1 MTDSSINAATYAEN
15 VRREMRDLPADTV
28 ADLTDGLE
36 AEIAASLA
44 DGAELPPAAEYAR
57 DLMRAAGI
65 EPTDAGAGGIAT
77 RIVRTAERNLQR
89 LTRRARGLEPAWWVF
104 RAWVLMQLLGFL
116 VSRVDSPYWFLGQWG
131 GEGGSSG
138 FVGVIFFV
146 IFLVASVRMG
156 RDGWLLKGRGTKV
169 VSTALGVIAVAV
181 LFAQNDMRENQGWF
195 MYGTPGVTT
204 STQQCVSSAPN
215 MLNRDLRSAVEELA
229 KTLAIPYRVIDEATG
244 YDLTSSAELPSIPIV
259 NQFPGPGVLICG
271 QELTLYVDTESG
283 DALLATTTSSVVVPT
298 TTTTVV
304 KQKAT
309 TTSTPSYRQPP

>member
-1 MTDSSINAATYAEN
+1 MTDPSNIAATYAER
-15 VRREMRDLPADTV
+15 VRRELRHLPVETV

-36 AEIAASLA
+36 SDIASSLA
-44 DGAELPPAAEYAR
+44 DGAALPSADEYAA
-57 DLMRAAGI
+57 DLLR
-65 EPTDAGAGGIAT
+65 GAGMEPPEAPGSGVAVRIT
-77 RIVRTAERNLQR
+77 RVAVRVVGSA
-89 LTRRARGLEPAWWVF
+89 RRHSRGLAPAWWVL
-104 RAWVLMQLLGFL
+104 RAWVLMQVLGFF
-116 VSRVDSPYWFLGQWG
+116 VSRYDSPYWFLGQWG
-131 GEGGSSG
+131 GEGGSDG
-138 FVGVIFFV
+138 LVGVMVFV
-146 IFLVASVRMG
+146 VLLVASVRVG
-156 RDGWLLKGRGTKV
+156 RDGWLLAGRQEAI
-169 VSTALGVIAVAV
+169 VSAVLAVLGVAV
-181 LFAQNDMRENQGWF
+181 LFAQNSMREGGGWF

-204 STQQCVSSAPN
+204 PTQQCVSSAPN

-244 YDLTSSAELPSIPIV
+244 YDLTSSAGLPSIPIV

-309 TTSTPSYRQPP
+309 TTSTP

>member
-36 AEIAASLA
+36 ADIASSLA
-44 DGAELPPAAEYAR
+44 DGAELPPAADYAR

-89 LTRRARGLEPAWWVF
+89 VTRRAHGLEPAWWVF
-104 RAWVLMQLLGFL
+104 RAWVLMQLLGLL

-131 GEGGSSG
+131 GEGASNG

-156 RDGWLLKGRGTKV
+156 RDGWLLNGRGAKV
-169 VSTALGVIAVAV
+169 VSALLGVIAVAV
-181 LFAQNDMRENQGWF
+181 LFAQNDMRPNRGWF
-195 MYGTPGVTT
+195 TNGNPGMST
-204 STQQCVSSAPN
+204 SPQQCVEGAPY
-215 MLNRDLRSAVEELA
+215 MLNEDLRSAVNELSMNYN
-229 KTLAIPYRVIDEATG
+229 LPYRVIDEATG
-244 YDLTSSAELPSIPIV
+244 YDMTTSAGLPSIPV
-259 NQFPGPGVLICG
+259 LRQVPDPGESMCISG
-271 QELTLYVDTESG
+271 LTLYLYVNTVSG
-283 DALLATTTSSVVVPT
+283 DPTLVT
-298 TTTTVV
+298 TTTAPA
-304 KQKAT
+304 AT
-309 TTSTPSYRQPP
+309 TTSTTAAKPKVTTTTAP

>member
-36 AEIAASLA
+36 ADIAASLA
-44 DGAELPPAAEYAR
+44 DGAELPPAADYAR
-57 DLMRAAGI
+57 DLLRAAGI

-89 LTRRARGLEPAWWVF
+89 LTRRAHGLEPAWWVF

-116 VSRVDSPYWFLGQWG
+116 VSSVDSPYWFLGQWG
-131 GEGGSSG
+131 GEGASNG

-181 LFAQNDMRENQGWF
+181 MFAQNDTRGNQGWF
-195 MYGTPGVTT
+195 TYGNPGMNT
-204 STQQCVSSAPN
+204 SPQRCVEGAPY
-215 MLNRDLRSAVEELA
+215 MLNKDLRSAVDEL
-229 KTLAIPYRVIDEATG
+229 TMNYDFPYRVVDEATG
-244 YDLTSSAELPSIPIV
+244 YDLTTSAGLPSIPV
-259 NQFPGPGVLICG
+259 LRQVPDPGELMCATD
-271 QELTLYVDTESG
+271 LTLYLYVNTASG
-283 DALLATTTSSVVVPT
+283 DPTLITSTTAPTATTTS
-298 TTTTVV
+298 TTVA

-309 TTSTPSYRQPP
+309 TTSTP

>member
-36 AEIAASLA
+36 ADIASSLA
-44 DGAELPPAAEYAR
+44 DGAELPPAADYAR

-89 LTRRARGLEPAWWVF
+89 LTRRAHGLEPAWWVF

-131 GEGGSSG
+131 GEGASNG

-156 RDGWLLKGRGTKV
+156 RDGWLLNGRGAKV
-169 VSTALGVIAVAV
+169 VSAVLGVIAVAV
-181 LFAQNDMRENQGWF
+181 LFAQNDMRADRGLF
-195 MYGTPGVTT
+195 MYGNPGMNT
-204 STQQCVSSAPN
+204 SPQQCVEGAPY
-215 MLNRDLRSAVEELA
+215 MLNKDVRSAVDELA
-229 KTLAIPYRVIDEATG
+229 MNYNFPYRVIDEATG
-244 YDLTSSAELPSIPIV
+244 NDLTSPAGLPSIPV
-259 NQFPGPGVLICG
+259 LRQVPDPGELMCATD
-271 QELTLYVDTESG
+271 LTLYLYVNTASG
-283 DALLATTTSSVVVPT
+283 DPTLVT
-298 TTTTVV
+298 TTT
-304 KQKAT
+304 APAAWT
-309 TTSTPSYRQPP
+309 TTSTTAAKPKVTTTTAP

>member
-36 AEIAASLA
+36 ADIAASLA
-44 DGAELPPAAEYAR
+44 DGAELPPAADYAR

-89 LTRRARGLEPAWWVF
+89 LTRRAHGLEPAWWVF

-116 VSRVDSPYWFLGQWG
+116 VSSVDSPYWFLGQWG
-131 GEGGSSG
+131 GEGASNG

-181 LFAQNDMRENQGWF
+181 MFAQNDTRGNQGWF
-195 MYGTPGVTT
+195 TYGTPVMST
-204 STQQCVSSAPN
+204 SPQQCVEGAPY
-215 MLNRDLRSAVEELA
+215 MLNKDLRSAVDELA
-229 KTLAIPYRVIDEATG
+229 MNYNFPYRVIDEATG
-244 YDLTSSAELPSIPIV
+244 YDLTTSAGLPSIPV
-259 NQFPGPGVLICG
+259 LRQVPDPGELMCATD
-271 QELTLYVDTESG
+271 LTLYLYVNTASG
-283 DALLATTTSSVVVPT
+283 DPTLITSTTAPTATTTS
-298 TTTTVV
+298 TTVA

-309 TTSTPSYRQPP
+309 TTSTP